1 MEKRYR
7 LDILDTPKKK
17 NDFIGYIIQDYLNK
31 DSHANQ
37 RGLTDRCFD
46 LIIDQSKDYFNNTID
61 EWRKINNKLMLQKT
75 RNTYKK
81 AKKLLT
87 QVAMQLIEEQPI
99 HYCNNIIQT
108 IQEAKQ
114 KSIEYNKPSFIKI
127 TFFEHSFLLSL
138 FDNKVC
144 LIDSL
149 NSQTGSIFKM
159 LLKIINKKEKLDLTI
174 ININTDQQTDF
185 NSCPYFTGF
194 NITRLDK
201 WFQTNFKNF
210 DKLFK
215 KNIYHYLLLIPYNQF
230 KKYKKNLI

>member
-1 MEKRYR
+1 
-7 LDILDTPKKK
+7 
-17 NDFIGYIIQDYLNK
+17 
-31 DSHANQ
+31 
-37 RGLTDRCFD
+37 
-46 LIIDQSKDYFNNTID
+46 
-61 EWRKINNKLMLQKT
+61 MLQKT